1 MDLLLIM
8 TYAAL
13 CITIF
18 KVFNIPLNKWTVP
31 TAVLG
36 GVVIVGTLILL
47 MNYNHP
53 FTQLGNQVYSTTPIV
68 SGVRGKVIEVPVE
81 ANSPLKKGDILFKI
95 DPIPFEAEVAKL
107 EAKVKEASQGAL
119 GLESQV
125 AEAEAE
131 AAKIKAIAERD
142 KAQREFSRYKRGFE
156 NGAFTEQQLDTRRQ
170 AYKASEAAVKVAE
183 ASQQQ
188 AQIALNSE
196 IGGENTAVAGLL
208 ADLRKAQ
215 FNLDQTVVRA
225 PTDGYVTQLALRPGV
240 MAVPLPLA
248 PVMTFVHTEEK
259 YYIAAFRQ
267 NSLQRLHPGFEAE
280 FLFRALPGKIFKGR
294 IDEIIP
300 AIGESQIQARGTL
313 IGTNALRTNGRVF
326 AKMTITDDLSDY
338 HLPMGTAV
346 EVAVY
351 SDSFTHVSIMRK
363 VLIRMKS
370 WQNYLYLDH

>member
-1 MDLLLIM
+1 MDLLLIL

-36 GVVIVGTLILL
+36 GIVLVGTMILL

-53 FTQLGNQVYSTTPIV
+53 FTQVGNQVFSSTPIV

-81 ANSPLKKGDILFKI
+81 ANKPLHKGDVLFKI
-95 DPIPFEAEVAKL
+95 DPIPYEAEISKL
-107 EAKVKEASQGAL
+107 EAQIKEASQGAL
-119 GLESQV
+119 GLESKLQ
-125 AEAEAE
+125 
-131 AAKIKAIAERD
+131 AAKAAEIKAIAERD
-142 KAQREFSRYKRGFE
+142 KAQREFDRYQRGFDK
-156 NGAFTEQQLDTRRQ
+156 GAFTEQQLDTRRQ
-170 AYKASEAAVKVAE
+170 AYKATQAAVESAKAGVEQAE
-183 ASQQQ
+183 L
-188 AQIALNSE
+188 ALDSE
-196 IGGENTAVAGLL
+196 IGGENTTVARLL
-208 ADLRKAQ
+208 AELRKAE
-215 FNLDQTVVRA
+215 FDLDQTVVRA
-225 PTDGYVTQLALRPGV
+225 PTDGFATQLALRPGV

-259 YYIAAFRQ
+259 IYTAAFRQ
-267 NSLQRLHPGFEAE
+267 NSLQRLKPGYEAE
-280 FLFRALPGKIFKGR
+280 FLFRALPGKVFKGEV
-294 IDEIIP
+294 IDVLP
-300 AIGESQIQARGTL
+300 AIGESQFQARGSL
-313 IGTNALRTNGRVF
+313 LGTEALRTSGRVF
-326 AKMTITDDLSDY
+326 VTLKITDDLAEY

-351 SDSFTHVSIMRK
+351 SDRFTHVSVMRK

>member
-1 MDLLLIM
+1 MDLLLIL

-36 GVVIVGTLILL
+36 GVVLIGTLILL

-53 FTQLGNQVYSTTPIV
+53 FTQVGNQVFSSTPIV

-81 ANSPLKKGDILFKI
+81 PNKPLQQGDVLFKI
-95 DPIPFEAEVAKL
+95 DPIPYEAEIAKL
-107 EAKVKEASQGAL
+107 KAQIKEASQGAL
-119 GLESQV
+119 GLESQLQ
-125 AEAEAE
+125 
-131 AAKIKAIAERD
+131 AAKAGEVKAIAERD
-142 KAQREFSRYKRGFE
+142 KAQREYSRYQRGYDK
-156 NGAFTEQQLDTRRQ
+156 GAFTEQQLDTRRQ
-170 AYKASEAAVKVAE
+170 AYKAAEAAVESAKASVEQAE
-183 ASQQQ
+183 L
-188 AQIALNSE
+188 ALDSE
-196 IGGENTAVAGLL
+196 IGGENTTVARLL
-208 ADLRKAQ
+208 AELRKAE

-225 PTDGYVTQLALRPGV
+225 PTDGFATQLALRPGV

-259 YYIAAFRQ
+259 IYTAAFRQ
-267 NSLQRLHPGFEAE
+267 NSLQRLKPGYEAE
-280 FLFRALPGKIFKGR
+280 FLFRALPGKVFKGEV
-294 IDEIIP
+294 IDVLP
-300 AIGESQIQARGTL
+300 AIGESQFQARGSL
-313 IGTNALRTNGRVF
+313 LGTEALRTSGRVF
-326 AKMTITDDLSDY
+326 VTLKITDDLSDY

-351 SDSFTHVSIMRK
+351 SDRFTHVSIMRK

>member
-18 KVFNIPLNKWTVP
+18 KVFNIPLNKWSVP

-36 GVVIVGTLILL
+36 GVVLIGTLILL

-53 FTQLGNQVYSTTPIV
+53 FTQIGNQVYSTTPIV
-68 SGVRGKVIEVPVE
+68 SGVRGRVIEVPVE
-81 ANSPLKKGDILFKI
+81 PNQPLMKGEVLFKI

-107 EAKVKEASQGAL
+107 KAKVKEASQGAL
-119 GLESQV
+119 GLDSIV
-125 AEAEAE
+125 SEAE

-142 KAQREFSRYKRGFE
+142 KAKREFNRYQRGYDK
-156 NGAFTEQQLDTRRQ
+156 GAFTEQQLDTRRQ
-170 AYKASEAAVKVAE
+170 AYKATEAALKVAE
-183 ASQQQ
+183 EKQQQ
-188 AQIALNSE
+188 AQISLNSE
-196 IGGENTAVAGLL
+196 IGGENTAVASLL
-208 ADLRKAQ
+208 ADLRKAE
-215 FNLDQTVVRA
+215 FNLEQTVVRA

-248 PVMTFVHTEEK
+248 PVMTFVHTEDK
-259 YYIAAFRQ
+259 IYTAAFRQ
-267 NSLQRLHPGFEAE
+267 NSLQRLQPGFEAE
-280 FLFRALPGKIFKGR
+280 FLFRALPGKVFKG
-294 IDEIIP
+294 EVVEVIP
-300 AIGESQIQARGTL
+300 AIGESQFQARGTL
-313 IGTNALRTNGRVF
+313 LGTEALRTNGRVLVTL
-326 AKMTITDDLSDY
+326 KINDDLSDF
-338 HLPMGTAV
+338 HLPQGTAV

-370 WQNYLYLDH
+370 WQNFLYLDH